1 MDMNLTHSSSPDT
14 ATLTPADLPAATASR
29 LPAVAGTVDSLR
41 NWLDAAKKFET
52 GKLFAQV
59 MAGLELK
66 ALWKAAGLKHGGDR
80 KGSSYQ
86 IGNLI
91 GHDEICAQV
100 GLSKTQ
106 AYRLMEMAEAALP
119 RLKKAPELAGLD
131 ILATPISSLTPE
143 SSSALEGA
151 VRKLTEGRT
160 QQDFFAEMG
169 LYKKPSK
176 GPGGAR
182 EAGPG
187 GPVNEDVSR
196 ELAIQQAREDFN
208 LAERTLVTAG
218 ANFTLLVDQE
228 VAAQVHVL
236 TLMIDARNKWLRV
249 PKVRRDM
256 NAVTAIRQFID
267 VRHREALA
275 RADRGEAV
283 GDLPPEETFDARG

>member
-1 MDMNLTHSSSPDT
+1 MDMNLTHPSSPDT
-14 ATLTPADLPAATASR
+14 ATLTPAGLPAAAASR

-66 ALWKAAGLKHGGDR
+66 ALWKASGLSQGKRSDLSQVGTSSDR
-80 KGSSYQ
+80 
-86 IGNLI
+86 
-91 GHDEICAQV
+91 DEICAQV

-236 TLMIDARNKWLRV
+236 QMMIEARNKWLRV
-249 PKVRRDM
+249 PKARRDM
-256 NAVTAIRQFID
+256 NAVTVIRQFID
-267 VRHREALA
+267 VRHRESLA

-283 GDLPPEETFDARG
+283 GELPPEETFDARG

>member
-1 MDMNLTHSSSPDT
+1 MDMQLAPASLDN
-14 ATLTPADLPAATASR
+14 ATSTTASK

-66 ALWKAAGLKHGGDR
+66 ALWKASGLKHGGDR
-80 KGSSYQ
+80 KGSNSQ

-119 RLKKAPELAGLD
+119 RLRKAPELAGLD
-131 ILATPISSLTPE
+131 ILATPIAAMEPATAG
-143 SSSALEGA
+143 ALEGA
-151 VRKLTEGRT
+151 VRKLTEGRS

-182 EAGPG
+182 EPG
-187 GPVNEDVSR
+187 EGASEEVTK
-196 ELAIQQAREDFN
+196 ELAIEQARNDFN
-208 LAERTLVTAG
+208 VAERTLVIAG

-236 TLMIDARNKWLRV
+236 QMMIDARNKWLRT
-249 PKVRRDM
+249 PKGRRDST
-256 NAVTAIRQFID
+256 AVAALRADLEQ
-267 VRHREALA
+267 RHRSAMA
-275 RADRGEAV
+275 AHTRGEFV
-283 GDLPPEETFDARG
+283 GELPEEESIDARG

>member
-1 MDMNLTHSSSPDT
+1 MDMQLAPASLDN
-14 ATLTPADLPAATASR
+14 ATSTTASK

-66 ALWKAAGLKHGGDR
+66 ALWKASGLSQGKRTDLSQLG
-80 KGSSYQ
+80 KS
-86 IGNLI
+86 
-91 GHDEICAQV
+91 HDDICKEV

-119 RLKKAPELAGLD
+119 RLRKAPELAGLD
-131 ILATPISSLTPE
+131 ILATPIAAMEPATAG
-143 SSSALEGA
+143 ALEGA
-151 VRKLTEGRT
+151 VRKLTEGRS

-182 EAGPG
+182 EPG
-187 GPVNEDVSR
+187 EGASEEVTK
-196 ELAIQQAREDFN
+196 ELAIEQARNDFN
-208 LAERTLVTAG
+208 VAERTLVIAG

-236 TLMIDARNKWLRV
+236 QMMIDARNKWLRT
-249 PKVRRDM
+249 PKGRRDST
-256 NAVTAIRQFID
+256 AVAALRADLEQ
-267 VRHREALA
+267 RHRSAMA
-275 RADRGEAV
+275 AHTRGEFV
-283 GDLPPEETFDARG
+283 GELPEEESIDARG

>member
-1 MDMNLTHSSSPDT
+1 MDMQLAPASLDN
-14 ATLTPADLPAATASR
+14 ATSTTASK

-66 ALWKAAGLKHGGDR
+66 ALWKASNLSQGKRTDLSQVGTSSDR
-80 KGSSYQ
+80 DQ
-86 IGNLI
+86 II
-91 GHDEICAQV
+91 AQV

-119 RLKKAPELAGLD
+119 RLRKASELAGLD
-131 ILATPISSLTPE
+131 ILATPIAAMEPATAG
-143 SSSALEGA
+143 ALEGA
-151 VRKLTEGRT
+151 VRKLTEGRS

-182 EAGPG
+182 EPG
-187 GPVNEDVSR
+187 EGASEEVTK
-196 ELAIQQAREDFN
+196 ELAIEQARNDFN
-208 LAERTLVTAG
+208 VAERTLVIAG

-236 TLMIDARNKWLRV
+236 QMMIDARNKWLRT
-249 PKVRRDM
+249 PKGRRDST
-256 NAVTAIRQFID
+256 AVAALRADLEQ
-267 VRHREALA
+267 RHRSAMA
-275 RADRGEAV
+275 AHTRGEFV
-283 GDLPPEETFDARG
+283 GELPEEESIDARG

>member
-1 MDMNLTHSSSPDT
+1 MDMHLAPASLDN
-14 ATLTPADLPAATASR
+14 ATSTTASK

-66 ALWKAAGLKHGGDR
+66 ALWKASGLSQGKRTDLSQLG
-80 KGSSYQ
+80 KS
-86 IGNLI
+86 
-91 GHDEICAQV
+91 HDDICKEV

-119 RLKKAPELAGLD
+119 RLRKAPELAGLD
-131 ILATPISSLTPE
+131 ILATPIAAMEPATAG
-143 SSSALEGA
+143 ALEGA
-151 VRKLTEGRT
+151 VRKLTEGRS

-182 EAGPG
+182 EPG
-187 GPVNEDVSR
+187 EGANEEVTK
-196 ELAIQQAREDFN
+196 ELAIEQARNDFN
-208 LAERTLVTAG
+208 VAERTLVIAG
-218 ANFTLLVDQE
+218 VNFTLLVDQE

-236 TLMIDARNKWLRV
+236 QMMIDARNKWLRT
-249 PKVRRDM
+249 PKGRRDST
-256 NAVTAIRQFID
+256 AVAALRADLEQ
-267 VRHREALA
+267 RHRSAMA
-275 RADRGEAV
+275 AHTRGESV
-283 GDLPPEETFDARG
+283 GVLPEEENIDARG

>member
-14 ATLTPADLPAATASR
+14 ATQTPAVVPAAAASR

-66 ALWKAAGLKHGGDR
+66 ALWKAAGVKNGGDR
-80 KGSSYQ
+80 KSDSQ

-119 RLKKAPELAGLD
+119 RLKKSPELAGLD

-151 VRKLTEGRT
+151 VRKLTEGRS

-182 EAGPG
+182 EAGPESA
-187 GPVNEDVSR
+187 VNEDVSR

-236 TLMIDARNKWLRV
+236 QMMIEARNKWLRV
-249 PKVRRDM
+249 PKARRDM
-256 NAVTAIRQFID
+256 NAVTVIRQFID
-267 VRHREALA
+267 VRHRESLA

-283 GDLPPEETFDARG
+283 GDLPPEETFDARS

>member
-14 ATLTPADLPAATASR
+14 ATTTPAGLPAAAASR

-66 ALWKAAGLKHGGDR
+66 ALWKAAGLSQGKRSDLSQLG
-80 KGSSYQ
+80 KS
-86 IGNLI
+86 
-91 GHDEICAQV
+91 HDEICSEV

-119 RLKKAPELAGLD
+119 RLRKAPELAGLD

-236 TLMIDARNKWLRV
+236 QMMIDARNKWLRV
-249 PKVRRDM
+249 PKARRDM
-256 NAVTAIRQFID
+256 NAVTVIRQFID
-267 VRHREALA
+267 VRHRESLA